1 MARATSTRTEPETLQ
16 ARLRAGVAGGLAGGL
31 VFGALMHTMGMM
43 PMVAMLIGSQSIAV
57 GWIVHLAISVFVGG
71 TFALVTAGKTLSRG
85 GSALAGTG
93 YGALWWVLGP
103 LLIMPARL
111 GMKLLAVSSMTMQS
125 LAGHLMYGLV
135 LGLVFAAVG
144 RRPARA

>member
-57 GWIVHLAISVFVGG
+57 GWIGHLAISVFVGG
-71 TFALVTAGKTLSRG
+71 TFALVTAGKPLSRG